1 MKTLFAGSGAKAG
14 SGILSGAGSAGIL
27 PAVTWS
33 QALRQTG
40 RAPHRGCPDRD
51 PACLRSQRLL
61 AFVLFAFCFSLTPAV
76 RAQTPQATPPPPATP
91 RSVQFPKPVEK
102 TLANGLRVIVI
113 DRPGTPL
120 VTAQLVIKNGG
131 EVDPPE
137 LAGLG
142 NMLADL
148 VTNGTEKRTATQIA
162 EEVEALGGALY
173 SSPRW
178 DSTRMG
184 VDVMSSK
191 IGPAVEILADVV
203 RRPTFKEE
211 EIERLR
217 QQTLDDLTVELGEPG
232 SIARYVA
239 ARVIFG
245 DAPYGQPLAG
255 TPESITRISRD
266 DFLKYHRRWYRPD
279 NAILVFGGD
288 IRAKSAFALAQQ
300 YFGDWKKPDEALPAL
315 PAPKPVVSA
324 GPRVVVVDKP
334 DAGQAAV
341 LVARSGIERTN
352 PDYFRGL
359 VANSVLSGYSGRL
372 NQEIRIKRG
381 LSYGAGS
388 QLDTRRNVGPFVAS
402 AQTKNQSAIQ
412 VAALLL
418 GEVSRLATAPVPD
431 IELNPRKAVVVGNF
445 ARNLETAAGLV
456 AQVATLA
463 VYGIDFNEINRYI
476 GNVQSINAADVQRF
490 AGSHL
495 EAKTTSIVIV
505 GNAKEFL
512 SDLRQKYPQ
521 VEVIQ
526 MEQLDLNTALL
537 RKKQQAGP

>member
-1 MKTLFAGSGAKAG
+1 MKTFKLLARELAYRGLAPALFGFFL
-14 SGILSGAGSAGIL
+14 ILS
-27 PAVTWS
+27 PA
-33 QALRQTG
+33 L
-40 RAPHRGCPDRD
+40 
-51 PACLRSQRLL
+51 
-61 AFVLFAFCFSLTPAV
+61 
-76 RAQTPQATPPPPATP
+76 RAQTPQATPPPPASP

-113 DRPGTPL
+113 ERAGTPL

-148 VTNGTEKRTATQIA
+148 ITKGTEKRSATQIA
-162 EEVEALGGALY
+162 EAVEALGGSLY
-173 SSPRW
+173 SSARW
-178 DSTRMG
+178 DSTRVG

-191 IGPAVEILADVV
+191 IAPAVDILADVV
-203 RRPTFKEE
+203 RRPTFKDE

-217 QQTLDDLTVELGEPG
+217 QQTLDDLTVELGQPG

-239 ARVIFG
+239 SRVIFG
-245 DAPYGQPLAG
+245 DASYGQPLAG
-255 TPESITRISRD
+255 TPETIAVISRA
-266 DFLKYHRRWYRPD
+266 DFVKYHGRWYRPD
-279 NAILVFGGD
+279 NAILVLGGD
-288 IRAKSAFALAQQ
+288 LKGKAAFALAQQ
-300 YFGDWKKPDEALPAL
+300 YFGDWKRPAEPLPNL
-315 PAPKPVVSA
+315 PAPQPVTSSE
-324 GPRVVVVDKP
+324 PRVIVVDKP

-341 LVARSGIERTN
+341 LVARAGITRAD

-388 QLDTRRNVGPFVAS
+388 SLDTRRGIGPFVAS
-402 AQTKNQSAIQ
+402 AQTKNQSAAQ
-412 VAALLL
+412 VAELLL
-418 GEVSRLATAPVPD
+418 GEVGKLATGSVPD

-456 AQVATLA
+456 SQVASLA
-463 VYGIDFNEINRYI
+463 VYGIGFDEINRYI
-476 GNVQSINAADVQRF
+476 GNVDMITANDVQRF
-490 AGSHL
+490 ASSHL
-495 EAKTTSIVIV
+495 DAKATSIVVV

-512 SDLRQKYPQ
+512 PELRKKYPQ
-521 VEVIQ
+521 VEVIPVA
-526 MEQLDLNTALL
+526 ELDLNTALL
-537 RKKQQAGP
+537 KKKQATQ

>member
-1 MKTLFAGSGAKAG
+1 M
-14 SGILSGAGSAGIL
+14 
-27 PAVTWS
+27 
-33 QALRQTG
+33 
-40 RAPHRGCPDRD
+40 
-51 PACLRSQRLL
+51 
-61 AFVLFAFCFSLTPAV
+61 FVGFCFSPSSAA
-76 RAQTPQATPPPPATP
+76 RAQTPQATPPPPRP
-91 RSVQFPKPVEK
+91 PHSVHFPKPVEK

-120 VTAQLVIKNGG
+120 VTAQLVIKVGA

-148 VTNGTEKRTATQIA
+148 VTKGTEKRSATQIA
-162 EEVEALGGALY
+162 EEVEALGGSLY
-173 SSPRW
+173 SSARW
-178 DSTRMG
+178 DSTRIG

-191 IGPAVEILADVV
+191 IGAAVDILADVV
-203 RRPTFKEE
+203 RRPTFKDE

-217 QQTLDDLTVELGEPG
+217 QQTLDELTVELGEPG

-239 ARVIFG
+239 SRVIFG
-245 DAPYGQPLAG
+245 AAPYGQPLAG
-255 TPESITRISRD
+255 TTETITRIKRA
-266 DFLKYHRRWYRPD
+266 DFLKYHGRWYRPD
-279 NAILVFGGD
+279 NAILVMGGD
-288 IRAKSAFALAQQ
+288 IRALNAFALAQR
-300 YFGDWKKPDEALPAL
+300 YFADWKKPTEPLPRL
-315 PAPKPVVSA
+315 PAPKPVVTA

-341 LVARSGIERTN
+341 LVAQAGIERTN

-359 VANSVLSGYSGRL
+359 VANSVLNGYSGRL

-388 QLDTRRNVGPFVAS
+388 QLDTRRSVGPFVAS
-402 AQTKNQSAIQ
+402 AQTKNQSAAQ
-412 VAALLL
+412 VVDLLL

-445 ARNLETAAGLV
+445 ARNLETNSGLV
-456 AQVATLA
+456 TQVATLA
-463 VYGIDFNEINRYI
+463 VYGVDFNEINNYI
-476 GNVQSINAADVQRF
+476 GNVQSIKASDVQGF

-495 EAKTTSIVIV
+495 DAKMTSIVVV

-512 SDLRQKYPQ
+512 PELRKKYPQ
-521 VEVIQ
+521 VEVIP
-526 MEQLDLNTALL
+526 MAELDLNTALL
-537 RKKQQAGP
+537 RKKHATGQ

>member
-1 MKTLFAGSGAKAG
+1 MKTFKLRVRDFATAWLPQV
-14 SGILSGAGSAGIL
+14 LSLVFLTLCLSMSA
-27 PAVTWS
+27 
-33 QALRQTG
+33 
-40 RAPHRGCPDRD
+40 
-51 PACLRSQRLL
+51 
-61 AFVLFAFCFSLTPAV
+61 AV
-76 RAQTPQATPPPPATP
+76 RAQTPQATPPPPAPP

-102 TLANGLRVIVI
+102 TLANGLRVILI
-113 DRPGTPL
+113 ERASTPL

-137 LAGLG
+137 LAGLS
-142 NMLADL
+142 NMVGDL
-148 VTNGTEKRTATQIA
+148 ITKGTEKRSATQIA
-162 EEVEALGGALY
+162 EAIEALGGSLY
-173 SSPRW
+173 SSTRW
-178 DSTRMG
+178 DSTRVG

-191 IGPAVEILADVV
+191 IGPAVDILTDVV
-203 RRPTFKEE
+203 RRPTFKDD

-239 ARVIFG
+239 ARVVFG

-255 TPESITRISRD
+255 TPESIARISRD

-279 NAILVFGGD
+279 NAILVLGGD
-288 IRAKSAFALAQQ
+288 IKAREAFALAER
-300 YFGDWKKPDEALPAL
+300 YFGDWKKPVEPLAPLPE
-315 PAPKPVVSA
+315 PKAVASA
-324 GPRVVVVDKP
+324 EPRVMVVDKP

-341 LVARSGIERTN
+341 LVARAGINRSD

-388 QLDTRRNVGPFVAS
+388 LLDTRRNVGPFIAS
-402 AQTKNQSAIQ
+402 AQTKNQSAAE
-412 VAALLL
+412 VAELLL

-445 ARNLETAAGLV
+445 ARNLETTAGLV

-463 VYGIDFNEINRYI
+463 VYGISFDEINRYI
-476 GNVQSINAADVQRF
+476 GNVQGITAGDVQRF

-495 EAKTTSIVIV
+495 DARATSIVIV
-505 GNAKEFL
+505 GNATEFL
-512 SDLRQKYPQ
+512 PELRKKYPQ
-521 VEVIQ
+521 VEVIP
-526 MEQLDLNTALL
+526 MAELDLNTALL
-537 RKKQQAGP
+537 RKKQQTN